1 MLCTS
6 KASEVGSASATV
18 SFVAVVCVIVVA
30 VVVATLVA
38 VVVIAVS
45 TVFADVVAS
54 VEPSVPTALPLSL
67 VAPMLRFV
75 LCRVMT
81 PYAWNAFR
89 VVFLEVCRTVYG
101 YLDSY
106 YSET

>member
-1 MLCTS
+1 MSRSHVLCAS

-18 SFVAVVCVIVVA
+18 GFVAVVCVIVVA

-45 TVFADVVAS
+45 TVFADVVAI
-54 VEPSVPTALPLSL
+54 VEPLPLSL
-67 VAPMLRFV
+67 VAPMLSFV

-81 PYAWNAFR
+81 PSAWTAFR